1 MKSDFYEDYWDTDSR
16 AMDGQTWPELQQL
29 LTEVLPT
36 DGLILDLGCGDGITA
51 GAWIAAHGYRHLGV
65 DISRAALDRSSQRGL
80 RVAQIGSADTLPF
93 DDSTFDAVVCI
104 DVLEHLF
111 EPHLAVA
118 EAHRVLRLGGVMVA
132 TTPNIAYWRSRV
144 KLGLGLF
151 DPLGDPLTS
160 KAAPWRDP
168 HIRFF
173 TARSLQAMFLGAGF
187 DEVEV
192 AGQQGS
198 VLANVPRLRDW
209 WSAPSGGRLYK
220 RLERR
225 FGGLLGYRIAAVAKR

>member
-1 MKSDFYEDYWDTDSR
+1 MKSDFYEAYWDPSSR

-29 LTEVLPT
+29 LMEVLPT
-36 DGLILDLGCGDGITA
+36 SGHILDLGCGDGVTA
-51 GAWIAAHGYRHLGV
+51 GAWIAANGYQHLGV
-65 DISRAALDRSSQRGL
+65 DISRAALDRSHRRGL
-80 RVAQIGSADTLPF
+80 RVIQIGSADALPF
-93 DDSTFDAVVCI
+93 DDSTFEAVVCI

-111 EPHLAVA
+111 EPHHAVA
-118 EAHRVLRLGGVMVA
+118 EAYRVLRPGGLMVA

-173 TARSLQAMFLGAGF
+173 TARSLQAMFLSTGF
-187 DEVEV
+187 DDVKV

-198 VLANVPRLRDW
+198 VLANVPHLRDL

-220 RLERR
+220 QLERR
-225 FGGLLGYRIAAVAKR
+225 FGGLLGYRIAAVARR